1 MRWKNPCMAL
11 ASHLEGVRIAG
22 QLEEYIKG
30 LRERRPKS
38 KKTRERKRGLQGVM
52 TQLEAWHE
60 NEKGKYPSV
69 RAVIKA
75 VKASTSA
82 SGTELDGREPFA
94 VVSADKRQKKTTT
107 KSAPKVVVPVVNE
120 QVATAN
126 TVNTLQVL
134 VGKKKV
140 PRRTNA
146 GERGGDYVREEGKY
160 DCAEQ

>member
-1 MRWKNPCMAL
+1 MAL

-30 LRERRPKS
+30 LLREQRPKS

-82 SGTELDGREPFA
+82 SGTELDGLEPFA
-94 VVSADKRQKKTTT
+94 VVSA
-107 KSAPKVVVPVVNE
+107 P
-120 QVATAN
+120 
-126 TVNTLQVL
+126 
-134 VGKKKV
+134 
-140 PRRTNA
+140 TN
-146 GERGGDYVREEGKY
+146 
-160 DCAEQ
+160 